1 MSPQKR
7 EVLSSLTTLFWKKT
21 ETNPTPRSRTY
32 EGEYKDGN
40 FHGRGTRT
48 YADGGVYEGEW
59 KDGQRH
65 GRGTRTY
72 ANGGVY
78 EGEYK
83 DGQRQEEEEDLDRL
97 FFG

>member
-1 MSPQKR
+1 MFTLAG
-7 EVLSSLTTLFWKKT
+7 EVSELTKISEL
-21 ETNPTPRSRTY
+21 N
-32 EGEYKDGN
+32 GL
-40 FHGRGTRT
+40 
-48 YADGGVYEGEW
+48 VYEGEW